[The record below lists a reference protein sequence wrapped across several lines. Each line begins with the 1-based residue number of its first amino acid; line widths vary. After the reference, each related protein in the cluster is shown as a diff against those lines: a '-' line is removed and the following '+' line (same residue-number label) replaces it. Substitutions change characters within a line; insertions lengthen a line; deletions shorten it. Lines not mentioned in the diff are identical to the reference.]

1 MSQREVHVKIG
12 MIGSGNIGFS
22 LGPLLVSRGYEVR
35 FGSRDPERVRS
46 EVSKFGP
53 GASAGTVREAAQF
66 GDMVFMAVPWRAV
79 PDTLKACGPLTGK
92 ILVDCTNPLTADM
105 ELALGCTTSAAE
117 EAAKLCPEAS
127 VVKAFN
133 TIFAGIYR
141 SGDLGSDEHR
151 LNMLFCGDNPAAR
164 KAVAGIIE
172 SIGLIPVDAGP
183 LTAARYIEPLAV
195 LLIRLAFVQGMGG
208 DIAWKLVKHQP
219 DVTRFADGN

>member
-1 MSQREVHVKIG
+1 
-12 MIGSGNIGFS
+12 MIGTGNIGFS
-22 LGPLLVSRGYEVR
+22 LGPLLVKHGYEVK
-35 FGSRDPERVRS
+35 FGSRDPDRVRS

-53 GASAGTVREAAQF
+53 GASVGTAREAAQF
-66 GDMVFMAVPWRAV
+66 GDAVFIAVPWPAV
-79 PDTLKACGPLTGK
+79 PETLKACGPLSGK
-92 ILVDCTNPLTADM
+92 ILIDCTNPLTPDM
-105 ELALGCTTSAAE
+105 GLAVGCTTSAAE

-141 SGDLGSDEHR
+141 SGDLGSGEHR
-151 LNMLFCGDNPAAR
+151 LSMLLCGDDPTAR
-164 KAVAGIIE
+164 KTVAGIME

-183 LTAARYIEPLAV
+183 LSAARLIEPLAV